1 MKRKRRKRCEYR
13 WHASQ
18 NPAAVPGVRR
28 ARRCLADR
36 GGNSGRFFGI
46 LPRRLDGVAALVPG
60 ILVFETGE
68 RGEQIVAVDEG
79 VLVKA
84 GRDVM
89 VSVRNAVGGNDLG
102 QLRDTV
108 EREFLNLGERER
120 AVRSVL
126 AKLETSFVRR
136 MLELRHE

>member
-1 MKRKRRKRCEYR
+1 M
-13 WHASQ
+13 
-18 NPAAVPGVRR
+18 NTPGMHLKILLPFRVFAEHDGVSRIV
-28 ARRCLADR
+28 AETAD
-36 GGNSGRFFGI
+36 GFFGI

-89 VSVRNAVGGNDLG
+89 VSVRNAVGGDDLG

>member
-1 MKRKRRKRCEYR
+1 MNTAGMRLKILLPFRVFAE
-13 WHASQ
+13 HD
-18 NPAAVPGVRR
+18 GVSRIV
-28 ARRCLADR
+28 AETAD
-36 GGNSGRFFGI
+36 GFFGI

-68 RGEQIVAVDEG
+68 CGEQIVAVDEG

-89 VSVRNAVGGNDLG
+89 VSVRNAVGGDDLG

-108 EREFLNLGERER
+108 EREFLNLGEHER

>member
-1 MKRKRRKRCEYR
+1 MSVAGMHLKILLPFRVFAE
-13 WHASQ
+13 HD
-18 NPAAVPGVRR
+18 GVLRIV
-28 ARRCLADR
+28 AETAE
-36 GGNSGRFFGI
+36 GFFGI

-68 RGEQIVAVDEG
+68 HAQQIVAVDEG

-89 VSVRNAVGGNDLG
+89 VSVRNAVSGGDLG
-102 QLRDTV
+102 QLRETV

-126 AKLETSFVRR
+126 AKLEMSFVRR
-136 MLELRHE
+136 MVELRHE

>member
-1 MKRKRRKRCEYR
+1 MSVAGMHLKILLPFRVFAE
-13 WHASQ
+13 HD
-18 NPAAVPGVRR
+18 GVLRIV
-28 ARRCLADR
+28 AETAE
-36 GGNSGRFFGI
+36 GFFGI

-68 RGEQIVAVDEG
+68 HSQQIVAVDEG

-89 VSVRNAVGGNDLG
+89 VSVRNAVSGGDLG
-102 QLRDTV
+102 QLRETV
-108 EREFLNLGERER
+108 EREFLNLGEHER

-126 AKLETSFVRR
+126 AKLEMSFVRR
-136 MLELRHE
+136 MVELRHE

>member
-1 MKRKRRKRCEYR
+1 M
-13 WHASQ
+13 
-18 NPAAVPGVRR
+18 NTPGMHLKILLPFRVFAEHDGVSRIV
-28 ARRCLADR
+28 AETAD
-36 GGNSGRFFGI
+36 GFFGI

-68 RGEQIVAVDEG
+68 CGEQIVAVDEG

-89 VSVRNAVGGNDLG
+89 VSVRNAVGGDDLG

>member
-1 MKRKRRKRCEYR
+1 VNTAGMHLKILLPFRVFAE
-13 WHASQ
+13 HD
-18 NPAAVPGVRR
+18 GVSRIV
-28 ARRCLADR
+28 AETAD
-36 GGNSGRFFGI
+36 GFFGI

-68 RGEQIVAVDEG
+68 CGEQIVAVDEG

-89 VSVRNAVGGNDLG
+89 VSVRNAVGGDDLG

-126 AKLETSFVRR
+126 ARLETSFVRR

>member
-1 MKRKRRKRCEYR
+1 MNTAGMHLKILLPFRVFAE
-13 WHASQ
+13 HD
-18 NPAAVPGVRR
+18 GVSRIV
-28 ARRCLADR
+28 AETAD
-36 GGNSGRFFGI
+36 GFFGI

-68 RGEQIVAVDEG
+68 CGEQIVAVDEG

-89 VSVRNAVGGNDLG
+89 VSVRNAVGGDDFG

>member
-1 MKRKRRKRCEYR
+1 MNTAGMRLKILLPFRVFAE
-13 WHASQ
+13 HD
-18 NPAAVPGVRR
+18 GVSRIV
-28 ARRCLADR
+28 AETAD
-36 GGNSGRFFGI
+36 GFFGI

-89 VSVRNAVGGNDLG
+89 VSVRNAVGGDDLG

-108 EREFLNLGERER
+108 EREFLNLGEHER

-136 MLELRHE
+136 MVELRHE

>member
-1 MKRKRRKRCEYR
+1 MNTAGMRLKILLPFRVFAE
-13 WHASQ
+13 HD
-18 NPAAVPGVRR
+18 GVSRIV
-28 ARRCLADR
+28 AETAD
-36 GGNSGRFFGI
+36 GFFGI

-68 RGEQIVAVDEG
+68 CGEQIVAVDEG

-89 VSVRNAVGGNDLG
+89 VSVRNAVGGDDLG

-136 MLELRHE
+136 MVELRHE

>member
-1 MKRKRRKRCEYR
+1 MHLKILLPFRVFAE
-13 WHASQ
+13 HD
-18 NPAAVPGVRR
+18 GVSRIV
-28 ARRCLADR
+28 AETAD
-36 GGNSGRFFGI
+36 GFFGI

-89 VSVRNAVGGNDLG
+89 VSVRNAVGGDDLG

-136 MLELRHE
+136 MVELRHE

>member
-1 MKRKRRKRCEYR
+1 MNTAGMHLKILLPFRVFAE
-13 WHASQ
+13 HD
-18 NPAAVPGVRR
+18 GVSRIV
-28 ARRCLADR
+28 AETAD
-36 GGNSGRFFGI
+36 GFFGI

-68 RGEQIVAVDEG
+68 CGEQIVAVDEG

-89 VSVRNAVGGNDLG
+89 VSVRNAVGGDDLG

-136 MLELRHE
+136 MMELRHE

>member
-1 MKRKRRKRCEYR
+1 MNTAGMHLKILLPFRVFAE
-13 WHASQ
+13 HD
-18 NPAAVPGVRR
+18 GVSRIV
-28 ARRCLADR
+28 AETAD
-36 GGNSGRFFGI
+36 GFFGI

-68 RGEQIVAVDEG
+68 CGEQIVAVDEG

-89 VSVRNAVGGNDLG
+89 VSVRNAVGGDDLG

-126 AKLETSFVRR
+126 ARLETSFVRR

>member
-1 MKRKRRKRCEYR
+1 MSATGMHLKILLPFRVFAE
-13 WHASQ
+13 HD
-18 NPAAVPGVRR
+18 GL
-28 ARRCLADR
+28 ARIVAETAE
-36 GGNSGRFFGI
+36 GFFGI

-60 ILVFETGE
+60 LLVFESVE

-79 VLVKA
+79 VLVKT

-89 VSVRNAVGGNDLG
+89 VSVRNAVGGDDLG
-102 QLRDTV
+102 QLRETV
-108 EREFLNLGERER
+108 EREFLNLGERDR

-136 MLELRHE
+136 MMELRHE

>member
-1 MKRKRRKRCEYR
+1 MNTAGMHLKILLPFRVFAE
-13 WHASQ
+13 HD
-18 NPAAVPGVRR
+18 GVSRIV
-28 ARRCLADR
+28 AETAD
-36 GGNSGRFFGI
+36 GFFGI

-68 RGEQIVAVDEG
+68 CGEQIVAVDEG

-89 VSVRNAVGGNDLG
+89 VSVRNAVGGDDLG